1 VIVVDDAST
10 DDSARVAGA
19 RPGVRVLPARGAGPA
34 AARNTGLRAAR
45 GEWVQFLDTDDRLV
59 PGKIGRQV
67 AAAAPHSSVVLSDV
81 RAIFDSLG
89 PRSERETFRRHRD
102 RRDWLTALHYQ
113 NVIAV
118 HAPIARRQLLLD
130 ISGFPE
136 GLRVGER
143 IAFVED
149 WLLWAR
155 AARAGAVFQ
164 FVPGTGCFY
173 HHHESGATAYPLRHA
188 LSEAL
193 ALRLLRADAEGRPIT
208 PWTAFALALGFD
220 RVARV
225 LHEAGSEDAARAIE
239 DALAALPREA
249 PVEPDTERD
258 DHMRGLPP
266 GLFCAEA
273 AAYWAERR
281 CAAASERWREAS
293 RLAGTPFDALA
304 CDLLTIRVL
313 CAQRILA
320 RNGTGVAL
328 HPSASVESAGRA
340 LRLASRLSRWG
351 ILTGKAV
358 GRYWRRPFR
367 GAADVATRLKRAKT
381 SS

>member
-1 VIVVDDAST
+1 
-10 DDSARVAGA
+10 
-19 RPGVRVLPARGAGPA
+19 
-34 AARNTGLRAAR
+34 
-45 GEWVQFLDTDDRLV
+45 VQFLDTDDRLV
-59 PGKIGRQV
+59 AGKIGRQV
-67 AAAAPHSSVVLSDV
+67 AAAAPHASVVLSDV
-81 RAIFDSLG
+81 RATFDSFG

-130 ISGFPE
+130 IGGFPE
-136 GLRVGER
+136 GLRVGEH

-149 WLLWAR
+149 WLLWAS

-173 HHHESGATAYPLRHA
+173 HHHESGATAYHLRHA

-193 ALRLLRADAEGRPIT
+193 ALRLLRADAEGRPIR

-239 DALAALPREA
+239 DALTALPRET

-281 CAAASERWREAS
+281 CVAASERWREAS
-293 RLAGTPFDALA
+293 KLDGTPFDARA
-304 CDLLTIRVL
+304 CDTLTIRMLRV
-313 CAQRILA
+313 QRILA
-320 RNGTGVAL
+320 GDGTGVTVDPA
-328 HPSASVESAGRA
+328 ASVESAGRA
-340 LRLASRLSRWG
+340 LRMASRLSRWG
-351 ILTGKAV
+351 IVAGKVV
-358 GRYWRRPFR
+358 GRYWRRPLR